1 MPDAPYP
8 HLFQDLVLRNLRIPN
23 RTVMAPMSTNL
34 GSTDGFVTPEQ
45 IAFYR
50 ERAAGGT
57 GMIIVEFCCVEGATG
72 RSEHRQLTLESPA
85 QVAGHQR
92 LVEAITSAG
101 AVACLQLQH
110 GGRGAKR
117 DLLADGMPI
126 APSDVATRSGRLMAR
141 AMDDAEVERLIEAF
155 GRAAELGV
163 QAGYQAVEL
172 HGAHGYLLTSFLSPY
187 SNQRTDR
194 WGGDEER
201 RLNFPRRVIQR
212 VRQSIGDRPLIFRLS
227 ADEFTPEGLSIDDM
241 ERIAPKLVAAG
252 VDALHVSIGLGWTSF
267 DKVVEPMSTPEGW
280 RLPYSRRIRAATGIP
295 VISVGQIRWPETAER
310 AIRDGDADMIALGRP
325 LLADPEWA
333 NKARRGERDCIRP
346 CTSCNYCVAISSA
359 ADGAIGCAEN
369 PRTGHELDSL
379 PDAGSRRGQRAV
391 VIGGGPGGMAAA
403 LMLQQAGFATELHE
417 SRSVLGGG
425 LIASA
430 APPFKDKLT
439 WYLDY
444 LHRQLEGSEVV
455 VRLDSRIGLADLTQG
470 EAPAIVL
477 LATGGQPIRMPI
489 EGADGP
495 AVRDAYEL
503 LMGDSARLPVEIGD
517 RPVLVYGGGETGC
530 ETAELLSEQGH
541 EVVLV
546 SRSPAEQLARSAE
559 MIYRGVLKRRLLE
572 NPRIQIQDNAS
583 IESIDDDGRVLL
595 HHQDGSSSELQTSA
609 VLIAQGRRPDE
620 SLLRG
625 LLEAQLPVTVIG
637 DARRGGRIGDAV
649 HDAYRA
655 VHSLCSGTA
664 PLRPLAC

>member
-1 MPDAPYP
+1 MPNAPYP
-8 HLFQDLVLRNLRIPN
+8 HLFQELVLRKLRIPN

-34 GSTDGFVTPEQ
+34 GSLDGFVTPEQ

-50 ERAAGGT
+50 ERAVGGT

-101 AVACLQLQH
+101 SVACLQLQH

-126 APSDVATRSGRLMAR
+126 APSDVAARSGRLMAR
-141 AMDDAEVERLIEAF
+141 AMDEVEIERLIEAF

-172 HGAHGYLLTSFLSPY
+172 HGAHGYLLTSFLSPF
-187 SNQRTDR
+187 SNHRTDN

-227 ADEFTPEGLSIDDM
+227 ADEFTAEGLSIDDM

-280 RLPYSRRIRAATGIP
+280 RLPYSRRIRAAANVP
-295 VISVGQIRWPETAER
+295 VITVGQIRWPETAER
-310 AIRDGDADMIALGRP
+310 ALRDGDADLIALGRP

-333 NKARRGERDCIRP
+333 NKASRGERDCIRP
-346 CTSCNYCVAISSA
+346 CTSCNYCVAISSG

-369 PRTGHELDSL
+369 PRSGHELDSL

-444 LHRQLEGSEVV
+444 LQRQLEKSAVK
-455 VRLDSRIGLADLTQG
+455 VRLDSPVSLDELTAG
-470 EAPAIVL
+470 NAPAIVL
-477 LATGGQPIRMPI
+477 LATGGQPVRLPI
-489 EGADGP
+489 EGIDSRL
-495 AVRDAYEL
+495 VRDAYEL
-503 LMGDSARLPVEIGD
+503 LMGDSTRPLLEVANLPV
-517 RPVLVYGGGETGC
+517 VVYGGGETGC
-530 ETAELLSEQGH
+530 ETAELLSEQGYQ
-541 EVVLV
+541 VVLV
-546 SRSPAEQLARSAE
+546 SRSPVEQLARSAE

-572 NPRIQIQDNAS
+572 NPGICILDNAS
-583 IESIDDDGRVLL
+583 IVRIFDDGRVLL
-595 HHQDGSSSELQTSA
+595 AHSNGRNSELHAGA

-620 SLLRG
+620 GLLRG
-625 LLEAQLPVTVIG
+625 LLEARLPVTVIG

-649 HDAYRA
+649 HDAYRS
-655 VHSLCSGTA
+655 VHSLCSSAA
-664 PLRPLAC
+664 PLRPLSC